1 MKLTVLQGIDTYQD
15 RYSKLRSLCILWLIL
30 GKESKRELKLTVPQE
45 VLQQSHYVRKK
56 LSKKSSE
63 IFPSQRM
70 LKNATYIYE
79 VARVFL
85 YLFIRQMDVKY
96 AALVKINS

>member
-63 IFPSQRM
+63 IFLSQCM
-70 LKNATYIYE
+70 LKNAIYIFMKWQEFFYTD
-79 VARVFL
+79 L
-85 YLFIRQMDVKY
+85 LGKWMQSSMQHW
-96 AALVKINS
+96 